1 VKNEKRELVKRIL
14 RDGKENAFWRAAEA
28 LYDYMVEKDS
38 NMPRT
43 WCVRYVC
50 NVAVEIMAEDFTE
63 NEEMNDGTD

>member
-1 VKNEKRELVKRIL
+1 MKRITAEGGT
-14 RDGKENAFWRAAEA
+14 DAFERAVEA

-50 NVAVEIMAEDFTE
+50 NVAEEIKVNKE
-63 NEEMNDGTD
+63 NDDGTN